1 MFRRGNMKKLA
12 LLSVLFL
19 FACSNTKDP
28 FFAVGDPGFWL
39 LGPYRLSVYFNDPGV
54 DESTMRDKKV
64 DQRLVDLITDAE
76 KTVDLAVYNLG
87 RQSIIDAVILAHER
101 GVRVRMVGDVDEAA
115 TDGYRK
121 IEFYRQIPFALGN
134 ATGIQHNKFAVV
146 DNKYMFMGTGNY
158 SDSDL
163 MRNNNNFMVIESET
177 LAREYTREFDQMFY
191 GRFAGTKVPAI
202 TQQRLHYVNMTP
214 IELYFSPYDGNE
226 AIRRMVEIVDNAQVQ
241 VQFMIFAYTHDELSA
256 AMIRAARRGVLV
268 RGIHDSTFIVG
279 TSEEA
284 PRLYSAGNYM
294 STGPFNRKDGNEN
307 TSILGVAAHGGKL
320 HTKTMIVDGSIV
332 CTGSFN
338 WSTNAVDNNDENMLV
353 IHSPFVAAELQQQ
366 WENVWA
372 VSTAMS
378 GPLKHVS
385 GEPASPGDIVI
396 SEIMWAG
403 SYDSAGQ
410 YTNDDDWIELRNM
423 TSRTI
428 DLSHWSINW
437 DTEGFINYPLPD
449 EYNWYEPSVHTRHR
463 SLGRLTIP
471 PNGYFILTNANA
483 AIPTDSGD
491 NKLSGTKT
499 FNLDSGSFKVRL
511 YDNTMRLIDE
521 AGNGDPPLSGK
532 QDGVNR
538 RTFSMERFFTA
549 GGVALPGAAVGSW
562 YTSNGD
568 NDTAAG
574 TLGGT
579 GILDSN
585 YKFCDFANDNCTIG
599 TPNYSGSSSA
609 VASTAFGG
617 INNELNRPIDAYS
630 TGTQSA
636 VIQMRWALT
645 SLGVLNCTAGCV
657 SACGSYNL
665 DPSDPS
671 KILLNTTGQSSGALC
686 TINVIPG
693 SSNDITGGFAAGGN
707 ISFEGHGTS
716 PATFKIHMVAP
727 ANCSSE
733 DVIVLQAQTS
743 GTMQNLGVYYYD
755 SFTPNPQLL
764 YRMHDAYITAG
775 QYVYVRLDLPNN
787 LSEDNLIGS
796 NPTIN
801 MGDATAMGNCTTPAA
816 GTPNLATLGDAN
828 TYEVFSQKAGISS
841 TDGAIFISYNLSG
854 APMDLMCY
862 TNGDGDMAE
871 GLMMGGMRSIFRMGT
886 SVYNLPSFPVDTVN
900 DYEVQTACS
909 RFTGTS
915 SNYLQRTTDT
925 NRGSDFTQM

>member
-1 MFRRGNMKKLA
+1 MKKLLYLSS
-12 LLSVLFL
+12 LLLLL
-19 FACSNTKDP
+19 FASCSNTKDP
-28 FFAVGDPGFWL
+28 FFGAGDPGFWL

-64 DQRLVDLITDAE
+64 DQRLVDLINEAE
-76 KTVDLAVYNLG
+76 SSVDLAVYNLG

-101 GVRVRMVGDVDEAA
+101 GVKVRMVGDVDEAA

-146 DNKYMFMGTGNY
+146 DKKYMFMGTGNY

-163 MRNNNNFMVIESET
+163 MRNNNNFMVIESES

-191 GRFAGTKVPAI
+191 GRFAGTKVPSI

-241 VQFMIFAYTHDELSA
+241 IQFMIFAYTHDELSA
-256 AMIRAARRGVLV
+256 AMVRAARRGVLV

-284 PRLYSAGNYM
+284 PRLYSAGVYLP
-294 STGPFNRKDGNEN
+294 TGPFNREDGNEN
-307 TSILGVAAHGGKL
+307 TSILGVSAHGGKL

-353 IHSPFVAAELQQQ
+353 VHSPFVAAELQQQ

-372 VSTAMS
+372 VSRPIS
-378 GPLKHVS
+378 GPLTHWS
-385 GEPASPGDIVI
+385 GEPAQPGDVVM

-403 SYDSAGQ
+403 SYNSAGE

-423 TSRTI
+423 TNRTI
-428 DLSHWSINW
+428 DLSHWSVNW
-437 DTEGFINYPLPD
+437 DTEGYINYPIPD
-449 EYNWYEPSVHTRHR
+449 EFNWYEASVHTRHR
-463 SLGRLTIP
+463 SLGKLTIP

-483 AIPTDSGD
+483 AIPTDSAD
-491 NKLSGTKT
+491 NKMSGTKT

-532 QDGVNR
+532 QDGVNF
-538 RTFSMERFFTA
+538 RTFSMERFFYPSGA
-549 GGVALPGAAVGSW
+549 ALPGAAVGSW

-568 NDTAAG
+568 GDTAAG

-585 YKFCDFANDNCTIG
+585 YKFCDSFNRNCTIG
-599 TPNYSGSSSA
+599 TPNYSGSGSA
-609 VASTAFGG
+609 AASTAFGG
-617 INNELNRPIDAYS
+617 INNVLNVPIDAYA
-630 TGTQSA
+630 TGNQTA

-645 SLGVLNCTAGCV
+645 SLGVLNCAAGCA
-657 SACGSYNL
+657 SGCGSYSL

-671 KILLNTTGQSSGALC
+671 KILLSTTGQVTGNIC
-686 TINVIPG
+686 TINVVPG

-707 ISFEGHGTS
+707 ISFNGHGATGS
-716 PATFKIHMVAP
+716 PAATFQIYMVAP

-733 DVIVLQAQTS
+733 DVIVLRATSS
-743 GTMQNLGVYYYD
+743 GTMRGLGVYYYD

-775 QYVYVRLDLPNN
+775 QYVYVRLDMPNN
-787 LSEDNLIGS
+787 VSEDNLIGS

-801 MGDATAMGNCTTPAA
+801 IADATAMGNCTTPAG
-816 GTPNLATLGDAN
+816 GTPSLAALGDAN
-828 TYEVFSQKAGISS
+828 TYEVFSQKNGISS

-854 APMDLMCY
+854 LPMDLMCY
-862 TNGDGDMAE
+862 SNGDGDMAE
-871 GLMMGGMRSIFRMGT
+871 GLMTGGMRTIFRMGS
-886 SVYNLPSFPVDTVN
+886 SVYNVPSFPVDTVN
-900 DYEVQTACS
+900 DYEIQSSCS

-915 SNYLQRTTDT
+915 SNYLLRTTDT